1 MQIGSLEVKIGI
13 KGGKESIATM
23 NQLKTTTLAAKAA
36 IVAAV
41 VGFAKMSQE
50 ARKLAM
56 NLDVFEKTTGKSG
69 VALQKMS
76 FQAAAAGVN
85 LSNLDST
92 LQSIQQSIIDIS
104 LGEGN
109 IKPFQRW
116 GIGLNKDPEKV
127 LDQIGKKLRELEKTS
142 PALASKMARDFGL
155 SNQMMYF
162 LLEEQSKERNHQFL
176 LNKKDKEALVQLNKE
191 WYKLLWYVKAI
202 AIRSQGFLAH
212 VAIPVVKMMKSLVK
226 TFGEIAIWWGQFLES
241 SKNAQKVLFV
251 IGLLV
256 AAVAAYFFPITASLI
271 LIVAAVEDIYGF
283 LTGKDSITGRMIEWV
298 KSGEILKAIFLTIAE
313 IIRNISNMIFGRKFT
328 RKITDILQNKDEN
341 GTPHPLGEEVAKKM
355 TTGGVSKLLSP
366 SSIVNDMATGKASL
380 LRPNIPG
387 VGKTFNIVQHNQAV
401 FEDKGNNLDN
411 AETAGEYN
419 KSSLVSD
426 TEMQQYELANAQ

>member
-36 IVAAV
+36 IIAAV

-127 LDQIGKKLRELEKTS
+127 LEQIGKKLRELEKTS

-176 LNKKDKEALVQLNKE
+176 LNKKDKEALVQLNRE
-191 WYKLLWYVKAI
+191 WYKLLWYIKQI

-212 VAIPVVKMMKSLVK
+212 VAIPIVKAVTSLVK
-226 TFGEIAIWWGQFLES
+226 TFGEIVIWWGQFLQTS
-241 SKNAQKVLFV
+241 TNARRVLLGIAV
-251 IGLLV
+251 IVGAIL
-256 AAVAAYFFPITASLI
+256 AFFFPITAALI
-271 LIVAAVEDIYGF
+271 LIVAAVEDIYGYF
-283 LTGKDSITGRMIEWV
+283 TGKDSITGHIIDWIKQSKTVRIIYETIRDTI
-298 KSGEILKAIFLTIAE
+298 KQIIDLLSGKTIKEGAAKLYKGAKE
-313 IIRNISNMIFGRKFT
+313 TLSQVN
-328 RKITDILQNKDEN
+328 
-341 GTPHPLGEEVAKKM
+341 EEVAKKV
-355 TTGGVSKLLSP
+355 TTGGATNLLKP
-366 SSIVNDMATGKASL
+366 SSIVNDMAAGKASL

-401 FEDKGNNLDN
+401 FEDKGNNLAN

-426 TEMQQYELANAQ
+426 TEMQSYELANAH